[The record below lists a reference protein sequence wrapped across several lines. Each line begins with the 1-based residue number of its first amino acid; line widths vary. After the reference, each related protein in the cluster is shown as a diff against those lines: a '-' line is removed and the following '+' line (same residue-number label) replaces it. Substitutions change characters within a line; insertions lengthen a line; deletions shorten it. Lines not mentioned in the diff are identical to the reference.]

1 MKQEFL
7 IIINL
12 RISLRIHSRTMITYS
27 LSLMQVLKSISVSG
41 IRREHK
47 IIMKTIYYAMNV
59 TFTTVKYLKHKASHI
74 LSLSL
79 ILFWLP
85 EESLTHS
92 FIYINYTSITISS
105 GLKKFFNNNLSNTIL
120 FWDYPSDNKWPPYL
134 LVDKELKF
142 HKISPILPS
151 KTL

>member
-1 MKQEFL
+1 ML
-7 IIINL
+7 IISNVSVEKY
-12 RISLRIHSRTMITYS
+12 ISLTH
-27 LSLMQVLKSISVSG
+27 

-47 IIMKTIYYAMNV
+47 IIIKTIYYVMNV
-59 TFTTVKYLKHKASHI
+59 TFTTVNYLKHKVSHI
-74 LSLSL
+74 LLL
-79 ILFWLP
+79 LPILFWLP

-105 GLKKFFNNNLSNTIL
+105 GSKNFFNNNLSNTIL

-142 HKISPILPS
+142 HKISPILPR